1 MVLLLLLA
9 TLTMTLNLVI
19 GPLAFAACGMEIPT
33 VMLVS
38 VTSDGSVE
46 LLFDGGGSGTFF
58 GAGK

>member
-1 MVLLLLLA
+1 
-9 TLTMTLNLVI
+9 MTLNLVI